1 MTMNNRELW
10 ILIAAYTFLVIGVIL
25 ITGKWW

>member
-1 MTMNNRELW
+1 MMNNRELW
-10 ILIAAYTFLVIGVIL
+10 ILIASYTCLCLVVIL

>member
-1 MTMNNRELW
+1 MMNDKELW
-10 ILIAAYTFLVIGVIL
+10 LLILSYICMIAGVIL